1 LSFAGRVSK
10 LIRSSYALLHSD
22 RMSRATAGAVD
33 GRRLRCGLEGGAA
46 DMKVRDSPYSI
57 GARRAVGS
65 PCWLLVGRVQQ
76 SFAAKRCFCCFPQY
90 LLRRQ
95 GSRVHAMAVPEVPD
109 EGAVRGRPNPV
120 KAEALFPVAGP

>member
-1 LSFAGRVSK
+1 
-10 LIRSSYALLHSD
+10 
-22 RMSRATAGAVD
+22 
-33 GRRLRCGLEGGAA
+33 
-46 DMKVRDSPYSI
+46 MKVRDSPYYYSI

-65 PCWLLVGRVQQ
+65 PCGLLVGRVQQ